1 MNLRPFAAP
10 ALAALAL
17 ASLAAVPPSSTGPA
31 WGEAPGPYPMR
42 AHAAADTLPSSDFA
56 IRNVRLFDG
65 REVAE
70 GYTVLVRSGRVVEA
84 GFGIRI
90 PPGVPVVEG
99 RGRTLLPGFID
110 AHVHTFDPD
119 ALVQSL
125 AFGVTLNLDMFTQP
139 ALLAEWRAEQAE
151 GRAFHRADIRGAGYM
166 ATAPGGHG
174 TQYGTPV
181 PTVDSPEDAASWVAT
196 RAAEGA
202 DHVKI
207 ILEDGSAHGISLN
220 TLDQATLE
228 ALVAE
233 SHHHGLR
240 AVVHVSTLED
250 AVRAFEAGAD
260 GLVHI
265 WVDRTPTPDFAAEMA
280 ERGMFIIPTL
290 TVMESVRG
298 VASGQG
304 LLGDET
310 LVGLLPPGARL
321 SLGSSFPAG
330 PGTSWVAI
338 RESLVTLHQAGVP
351 ILAGSDTPNPGTTHG
366 ASLHREMELL
376 VEMGLS
382 PLEALRS
389 ATSVPARAFGLEGR
403 GIIASGSRADLV
415 LVEGDPTRDITATR
429 RIMGVWKEGQVFDH
443 DGLRTRV
450 AAMVAEAGAPP
461 PAPEMVDGVI
471 PVSDFDDGTL
481 ATRFGAGWSE
491 TSDAMAGGSST
502 ARLEVAEGGAVGTSH
517 ALRITGE
524 LKTGAPFPWA
534 GAMLFPGAQPMAP
547 VDLSAASGIAF
558 QARGTGPGFQ
568 LFIFTRGGGPAPV
581 AREFPVGEDWGDV
594 FVPWSAFPNVD
605 PSEITGIVVSA
616 GPEAGAFDLWVDQVS
631 FR

>member
-1 MNLRPFAAP
+1 MNRRPFAAP
-10 ALAALAL
+10 ALAVLAL
-17 ASLAAVPPSSTGPA
+17 ASLAAVPTSATAPA
-31 WGEAPGPYPMR
+31 RGESPGPDPKR
-42 AHAAADTLPSSDFA
+42 VHSAADTLPSSTFA
-56 IRNVRLFDG
+56 IRSVRLFDG

-70 GYTVLVRSGRVVEA
+70 GYTVLVRNGRVLEA
-84 GFGIRI
+84 GSGIQI
-90 PPGVPVVEG
+90 PSGMPVVEG

-139 ALLAEWRAEQAE
+139 ALLAGWRAEQAE

-174 TQYGTPV
+174 TQYGMPV
-181 PTVDSPEDAASWVAT
+181 PTVDSPEDVASWVAA
-196 RAAEGA
+196 RAEEGA
-202 DHVKI
+202 DHIKI

-233 SHHHGLR
+233 SDHHGLR
-240 AVVHVSTLED
+240 AVVHVSTMED

-265 WVDRTPTPDFAAEMA
+265 WVDEAPTPDFAAKMA
-280 ERGMFIIPTL
+280 EWGMFVIPTL

-304 LLGDET
+304 LLGDEP
-310 LVGLLPPGARL
+310 LLRLLPPGARQ

-330 PGTSWVAI
+330 PGTSWDAI
-338 RESLVTLHQAGVP
+338 RESLGALHQAGVP
-351 ILAGSDTPNPGTTHG
+351 ILVGSDTPNPGTTHG
-366 ASLHREMELL
+366 ASVHRELELL

-389 ATSVPARAFGLEGR
+389 ATSIPAWAFGLEGR
-403 GIIASGSRADLV
+403 GIVASGSRADLV

-429 RIMGVWKEGQVFDH
+429 RIVGVWKEGHAFDH
-443 DGLRTRV
+443 DGRRARV

-461 PAPEMVDGVI
+461 PAPEMADGVI

-481 ATRFGAGWSE
+481 ATPFGAGWSE

-502 ARLEVAEGGAVGTSH
+502 ARLEVVEGGAGGSSH
-517 ALRITGE
+517 ALRISGE

-534 GAMLFPGAQPMAP
+534 GAMFSPGAQPMAP
-547 VDLSAASGIAF
+547 ADLSAASGIAF

-568 LFIFTRGGGPAPV
+568 LFLFTRGGGALPSSQPL
-581 AREFPVGEDWGDV
+581 PVGEVWAEL
-594 FVPWSAFPNVD
+594 FVPWSAFANVD
-605 PSEITGIVVSA
+605 PAEITGIVISA
-616 GPEAGAFDLWVDQVS
+616 GPEVGVFDLWVDQVS